1 MIDVSMTDLRR
12 RVLVSRERVKFAD
25 ADPYAHLSSGAYVN
39 MIMSHRVEALGDL
52 LGFSIMRYANSGVAF
67 PARKVEV
74 SYLRPALVGDSLD
87 VGSWIEEIGTSSFEV
102 RAIVSGSSDRA
113 VRALA
118 RIYFVTVDARSGKAV
133 PVPATLPSSA
143 DANPLAELPILP
155 AYLDTVTGLPE
166 EWLSVLAGTG

>member
-39 MIMSHRVEALGDL
+39 MIMSHRVEALSDL

-67 PARKVEV
+67 PARKIEV

-87 VGSWIEEIGTSSFEV
+87 VGSWIEDIGTSSFEV

-143 DANPLAELPILP
+143 DANPLAELPMLP

-166 EWLSVLAGTG
+166 EWLSIHASAG